1 MINSILHKFKN
12 QTIEPLKPK
21 EKVSKTF
28 GESKIPEVFKNATV
42 SAACFQENP
51 GLTPRWI
58 RKNAKEFIGV
68 PIGEITAVLAAT
80 TGATVGLHEVV
91 GHGLLGIELTQQ
103 SGPAPTYWVLGWDN
117 FNKIAHAGSFKDGIK
132 AFFHWLFPLSDG
144 PAAGAT
150 YWYPD
155 QPNGIGQAMGSDG
168 RSAWVSV
175 AGSLPGLA
183 LDSLSVVGGMY
194 LRKRS
199 PLLGNLMVA
208 FGLTDN
214 IINSG
219 YPISAAMMS
228 DSQIVNASK
237 TGHDF
242 ANFAVKMSDIT
253 GIPAHDIAIST
264 AVFWTAFVPILAAAA
279 YLHTRSQIGDVV
291 PDLLAL
297 KHWVQKAEKDPKIAA
312 ALQKYYQAY
321 RHKNKLELVQVEDL
335 PSSRVFYDFLSYLLD
350 KIPTTSL
357 DACKKEILASWDKNV
372 PRDRIQT
379 ALSLASLAGTGTAVA
394 TKILCLLSLANPALQ
409 TAATALGV
417 VAPVFIGASV
427 ISAGYQVYKDF
438 QCPDAVVPEA
448 AKMLSIAKL
457 VATIACAALMT
468 TALFVPGLNLA
479 FIAVLVLGALLN
491 IILSY
496 GRSRLIR
503 EQFALQKAMSPEV
516 WNVMYPL
523 WEYHQSGKMKMN
535 RALKTWT
542 ECVSKKVDL
551 RNLSA
556 TANYVFKPGCMPLG
570 LGTG

>member
-1 MINSILHKFKN
+1 MINSIITKFKT
-12 QTIEPLKPK
+12 QAMEPVKSK
-21 EKVSKTF
+21 ETESKTF
-28 GESKIPEVFKNATV
+28 GESKISEVFKNATV
-42 SAACFQENP
+42 SAACFQDAPES
-51 GLTPRWI
+51 TQDRI
-58 RKNAKEFIGV
+58 RKAQHA
-68 PIGEITAVLAAT
+68 TAMPVGGIAAALAAT

-117 FNKIAHAGSFKDGIK
+117 FNKIAQAGSFKDGLI
-132 AFFHWLFPLSDG
+132 AFFHWLFPFSDNG
-144 PAAGAT
+144 DAAGLT

-155 QPNGIGQAMGSDG
+155 QPNGIGQAMGSGG
-168 RSAWVSV
+168 RSAWISV

-199 PLLGNLMVA
+199 PLLGNLIVA

-214 IINSG
+214 IINAA

-228 DSQIVNASK
+228 DSQIENASK
-237 TGHDF
+237 AGHDF
-242 ANFAVKMSDIT
+242 ANFALKMSGIT

-291 PDLLAL
+291 PDFLAL
-297 KHWVQKAEKDPKIAA
+297 KLWVQKAEKDPKIAA
-312 ALQKYYQAY
+312 ELEKYYQAY
-321 RHKNKLELVQVEDL
+321 RHKDKLAQVKVEDL

-350 KIPTTSL
+350 KISSTSL

-379 ALSLASLAGTGTAVA
+379 ALTLASLAGTGTAVA
-394 TKILCLLSLANPALQ
+394 TKILSLLSLANPALQ

-417 VAPVFIGASV
+417 VAPIFIGASI

-438 QCPDAVVPEA
+438 QCPDTVVPEA

-457 VATIACAALMT
+457 VVTIACAALMT

-479 FIAVLVLGALLN
+479 FIAVLVLGAILN

-496 GRSRLIR
+496 GRSQVIR
-503 EQFALQKAMSPEV
+503 DQFALQKAMSPEV

-523 WEYHQSGKMKMN
+523 WEYHQSAKKPMN
-535 RALKTWT
+535 SALKTWT
-542 ECVSKKVDL
+542 DCVSKKVDL

-556 TANYVFKPGCMPLG
+556 KNYLRINPSVAVYTAPA
-570 LGTG
+570 